1 MLASADLRSAQLAL
15 TTWAEENLPTEPI
28 INLFTDMVR
37 RKPIEVPDLRF
48 EPITP
53 SRDELQVLPG
63 EFVPLALDPALRLR
77 PHAFDHR
84 PIHRS
89 PLRYALSSDTPSL
102 PIHPL
107 LQVKSRR

>member
-37 RKPIEVPDLRF
+37 RKPIEVLDLRF

-53 SRDELQVLPG
+53 SRDEFQI
-63 EFVPLALDPALRLR
+63 VP
-77 PHAFDHR
+77 
-84 PIHRS
+84 
-89 PLRYALSSDTPSL
+89 
-102 PIHPL
+102 
-107 LQVKSRR
+107 